1 MPDSLKAAFPYDDIP
16 VTPEEEEA
24 FNALERRIGSTTLF
38 CDRPSRPAA
47 APSAPRRPRGINRAR
62 QRGLCFKIP

>member
-38 CDRPSRPAA
+38 CDRPAPPAPLPA
-47 APSAPRRPRGINRAR
+47 TRRFRGINRAR